1 MMQIKK
7 WLISFGLLAALVLP
21 ITANA
26 NVKESLSDVADQKS
40 VIDEQNPII
49 LTAGAGSEMEL
60 DEERIEQLIFEQI
73 RQDYYDSI
81 KEQKQKELSLLEEQ
95 RKKVFLNMVE
105 NLSDNEKELICRI
118 TFREAGNQCEEG
130 QRAVMEVILNRVKD
144 KNFPNSVEGVLS
156 APGQFSTWKL
166 RNKVTSEQIDNMMLI
181 LDMVQNEEPILAGN
195 YVYFDGVKHS
205 YGRNY
210 IKIQGHWFG
219 TR

>member
-26 NVKESLSDVADQKS
+26 NEKSLSDVADQKS
-40 VIDEQNPII
+40 VIDEQNLI
-49 LTAGAGSEMEL
+49 AGVTSKLEVDFEQ
-60 DEERIEQLIFEQI
+60 IEQLLFEKS
-73 RQDYYDSI
+73 RQEYYDAI
-81 KEQKQKELSLLEEQ
+81 GEQERKRLAEIEER
-95 RKKVFLNMVE
+95 RKKVYLEMIE
-105 NLSDNEKELICRI
+105 DLSDDEKELICRI

-130 QRAVMEVILNRVKD
+130 KRAVMEVILNRVKD
-144 KNFPNSVEGVLS
+144 ENFPNSVEGVLS

-166 RNKVTSEQIDNMMLI
+166 RNKVTSEQVDNMMEVLEV
-181 LDMVQNEEPILAGN
+181 VQDNEPVLAGN

-205 YGRNY
+205 YGKNY
-210 IKIQGHWFG
+210 VKIQGHWFG

>member
-21 ITANA
+21 VTANA
-26 NVKESLSDVADQKS
+26 NEKSLSDVADQKS
-40 VIDEQNPII
+40 VIDEQN
-49 LTAGAGSEMEL
+49 LTAGVASELEV
-60 DEERIEQLIFEQI
+60 DFEQI
-73 RQDYYDSI
+73 KQLLFEQSRQEYYDSI
-81 KEQKQKELSLLEEQ
+81 GEKERERLAEIEER
-95 RKKVFLNMVE
+95 RKKVYLEMIE
-105 NLSDNEKELICRI
+105 DLSDDEKELICRI

-130 QRAVMEVILNRVKD
+130 KRAVMEVILNRVKD

-166 RNKVTSEQIDNMMLI
+166 RNKVTSEQVDNMMEI
-181 LDMVQNEEPILAGN
+181 LDVVRDNEPVLAGN

-205 YGRNY
+205 YGKNY
-210 IKIQGHWFG
+210 VKIQGHWFG

>member
-26 NVKESLSDVADQKS
+26 NEKSLSDVADQKS
-40 VIDEQNPII
+40 VIDEQN
-49 LTAGAGSEMEL
+49 LTAGVASDMEVNY
-60 DEERIEQLIFEQI
+60 DRIEQLLLEQI

-81 KEQKQKELSLLEEQ
+81 GEQERERLAEIEEE
-95 RKKVFLNMVE
+95 RKKIYSEIIN
-105 NLSDNEKELICRI
+105 NLTEEEKELICRI

-130 QRAVMEVILNRVKD
+130 KRAVMEVILNRVKD
-144 KNFPNSVEGVLS
+144 KNFPDSVEGVLS
-156 APGQFSTWKL
+156 ASGQFSTWKL
-166 RNKVTSEQIDNMMLI
+166 RNKVTSEQVDNMMEVLEV
-181 LDMVQNEEPILAGN
+181 VQDNEPVLAGN

-210 IKIQGHWFG
+210 VKIQGHWFG

>member
-26 NVKESLSDVADQKS
+26 NEKSLSDVADQKS
-40 VIDEQNPII
+40 VIDEQN
-49 LTAGAGSEMEL
+49 LTAGVASDMEVNY
-60 DEERIEQLIFEQI
+60 DRIEQLLLEQI

-81 KEQKQKELSLLEEQ
+81 GEQERERLAEIEEE
-95 RKKVFLNMVE
+95 RKKIYSEIIN
-105 NLSDNEKELICRI
+105 NLTEEEKELICRI

-130 QRAVMEVILNRVKD
+130 KRAVIEVILNRVKD

-156 APGQFSTWKL
+156 ASGQFSTWRL
-166 RNKVTSEQIDNMMLI
+166 RNKVTSEQIDNMMEVLEV
-181 LDMVQNEEPILAGN
+181 VQDSEPVLAGN

-205 YGRNY
+205 YGKNY
-210 IKIQGHWFG
+210 VKIQGHWFG

>member
-26 NVKESLSDVADQKS
+26 NEKSLSDVADQKS
-40 VIDEQNPII
+40 VIDEQN
-49 LTAGAGSEMEL
+49 LTAGVASDMEVNY
-60 DEERIEQLIFEQI
+60 DRIEQLLLEQI

-81 KEQKQKELSLLEEQ
+81 GEQERERLAEIEEE
-95 RKKVFLNMVE
+95 RKKIYSEIIN
-105 NLSDNEKELICRI
+105 NLTEEEKELICRI

-130 QRAVMEVILNRVKD
+130 KRAVMEVILNRVKD

-156 APGQFSTWKL
+156 ASGQFSTWKL
-166 RNKVTSEQIDNMMLI
+166 RNKVTSEQVDNMMEVLEV
-181 LDMVQNEEPILAGN
+181 VQDNEPVLAGN

-205 YGRNY
+205 YGKNY
-210 IKIQGHWFG
+210 VKIQGHWFG